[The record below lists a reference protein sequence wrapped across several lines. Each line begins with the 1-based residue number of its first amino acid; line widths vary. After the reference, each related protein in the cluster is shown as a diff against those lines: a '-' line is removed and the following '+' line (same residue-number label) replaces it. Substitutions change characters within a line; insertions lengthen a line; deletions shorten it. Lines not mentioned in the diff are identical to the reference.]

1 MSNRSR
7 AILYSAVVFLA
18 GIVAGALL
26 MNLREHLWLHPQG
39 HVVTAASW
47 AQADRSHYIEQIKT
61 ELELTEAQG
70 REMEAILDATM
81 RQYHDL
87 HTFSHHVR
95 EEGLTSI
102 RAILNEEQR
111 HRFDEIVGK
120 MTCPHEGKGHQSQ
133 TP

>member
-1 MSNRSR
+1 MSNRGR
-7 AILYSAVVFLA
+7 AVLYTAVIFLA
-18 GIVAGALL
+18 GIVAGAVL

-61 ELELTEAQG
+61 ELELTEAQS
-70 REMEAILDATM
+70 REMEAILDATI

-87 HTFSHHVR
+87 HTFSHHIR
-95 EEGLTSI
+95 EEGIASI
-102 RAILNEEQR
+102 RATLNDEQR

-120 MTCPHEGKGHQSQ
+120 MSCPLEGKGGHEHSH
-133 TP
+133 

>member
-26 MNLREHLWLHPQG
+26 MNLREHLWLHPRG
-39 HVVTAASW
+39 HVVTTASW
-47 AQADRSHYIEQIKT
+47 DQADRAHYIEQIET
-61 ELELTEAQG
+61 ELQLTETQSQK
-70 REMEAILDATM
+70 MEAILDATL

-87 HTFSHHVR
+87 HTFSHHIR
-95 EEGLTSI
+95 EEGITSI
-102 RAILNEEQR
+102 RDIFDEEQR

-120 MTCPHEGKGHQSQ
+120 MTCPLEGKGDHGHS
-133 TP
+133 P

>member
-7 AILYSAVVFLA
+7 AILYSTVIFLA

-47 AQADRSHYIEQIKT
+47 DQADRAYYIEQIKT
-61 ELELTEAQG
+61 ELQLTEAQS
-70 REMEAILDATM
+70 REMEAILDATI

-87 HTFSHHVR
+87 HTFSHHIR
-95 EEGLTSI
+95 EEGIASI
-102 RAILNEEQR
+102 RATLNDEQR

-120 MTCPHEGKGHQSQ
+120 MTCPLEGKGGHEHSH
-133 TP
+133 

>member
-26 MNLREHLWLHPQG
+26 MNLREHLWLHPRG
-39 HVVTAASW
+39 HVVTTASW
-47 AQADRSHYIEQIKT
+47 DQADRAHYIEQIKT
-61 ELELTEAQG
+61 ELQLTETQS
-70 REMEAILDATM
+70 RKMEAILDATL

-87 HTFSHHVR
+87 HTFSHHIR
-95 EEGLTSI
+95 EEGITSI
-102 RAILNEEQR
+102 RDIFDEEQR

-120 MTCPHEGKGHQSQ
+120 MTCPLEGKGDHGHS
-133 TP
+133 P